1 MYITK
6 KGWTG
11 MISKSLIAASTKPM
25 LLSILLNGESY
36 GYQIIQRVRSLSGGM
51 FKWSDGML
59 YPVLHRLERDGLITS
74 QWRISDG
81 KRPRK
86 YYTLTEKG
94 REAWAAEQKQ
104 WMSVNDVLAKLWESL
119 PSPASA

>member
-36 GYQIIQRVRSLSGGM
+36 GYQIIQRVRSLSGGQ
-51 FKWSDGML
+51 SG
-59 YPVLHRLERDGLITS
+59 GT
-74 QWRISDG
+74 
-81 KRPRK
+81 
-86 YYTLTEKG
+86 
-94 REAWAAEQKQ
+94 AA
-104 WMSVNDVLAKLWESL
+104 
-119 PSPASA
+119 ASAIHNGMVGIDNKNSMRR

>member
-1 MYITK
+1 
-6 KGWTG
+6 

-25 LLSILLNGESY
+25 LLTILLNGESY

-59 YPVLHRLERDGLITS
+59 YPVLHRLERDGLITA

-81 KRPRK
+81 ERPRK

-104 WMSVNDVLAKLWESL
+104 WMSVNDVLSKLWESL

>member
-1 MYITK
+1 
-6 KGWTG
+6 

-25 LLSILLNGESY
+25 LLSILLNGKSY
-36 GYQIIQRVRSLSGGM
+36 GYQIIQRVRSLSGGK

>member
-1 MYITK
+1 
-6 KGWTG
+6 

-25 LLSILLNGESY
+25 LLTILLNGESY

-74 QWRISDG
+74 PWRISDG
-81 KRPRK
+81 ERPRK

-94 REAWAAEQKQ
+94 REAWAAIRIREKTSRPR
-104 WMSVNDVLAKLWESL
+104 WSVQNIKKTPGSSTPDR
-119 PSPASA
+119 

>member
-6 KGWTG
+6 KEWTG

-25 LLSILLNGESY
+25 LLTILLNGESY

-81 KRPRK
+81 ERPRK

-94 REAWAAEQKQ
+94 REAWPAEQKQ